1 NMACAQTSTKI
12 WFVNNATYDPSNSCQ
27 SLFIPVETI
36 GKATPGPT
44 ATVGV
49 PFTYTLSVPV
59 MYDPATSTYYNQPS
73 ANTLSNATIYEDL
86 TALTNASGLPS
97 GVSMTYVSNTAFIVS
112 GASRTPIGPLTL
124 GVTPATM
131 AALEIPASDNT
142 RHLVFSSDF
151 NPSLANIP
159 AGSQVE
165 IQLTVVLDNVPA
177 NAVGTSFVNTVKWWF
192 GRFIDG
198 VAYTPLPG
206 QSGVS
211 APMVIAEPNLTLQ
224 KTSTYTNLNVGTAA
238 PFTLSVQ
245 NAGGGDAWNA
255 TVTDNLPSGMCL
267 NDPTPTVTAQVFAS
281 DGVTAVSPPLV
292 QGTDYSL
299 SKSGFGTAGPCSFSL
314 NMLSAAAKI
323 GPTQRLLIKYQTLLD
338 AGTAAG
344 LSFTN
349 VAGATLWYGAQ
360 GAGRRQYSRTLTDG
374 TPGTLD
380 FQDAYTLT
388 SATQGYFFLKSVTDL
403 TTGAAV
409 ATTVFPGDRL
419 RYTLQLQNF
428 TFPVLNNITVTDD
441 LPPGFVPGS
450 LALASVTPALPPGA
464 VLTLNPTGGV
474 NGTGSLSLTGMTL
487 ASNAQYQIQFDA
499 TLATGLANGT
509 FVSNQAS
516 LTGTDEASVVWGPS
530 LSDNPYVNGPALLS
544 PPPPAAP
551 IPADP
556 TTVQVFAPGAL
567 GKATTQGSAAIGEL
581 FRYRITVP
589 AAAVSVPLYDVR
601 ILDDLGASAA
611 DLSFV

>member
-1 NMACAQTSTKI
+1 MSNNSCRHRIRIARRLIASIGRRVVSFAAAFVSARLGAGATVAGGVRPPVAVRGSGLRLLATVLLLGGAVSAQAGTAFCSDYPLNGAGYHVIDGNSPALNTLTLPSSIGIDANCYFKNFPQSAKWPQGLTSTVNFKDDGYLAIFENVYYGGNMACAQTTTKI

-267 NDPTPTVTAQVFAS
+267 NDPTPTVTARVFAS
-281 DGVTAVSPPLV
+281 DGVTPVSPLLV
-292 QGTDYSL
+292 QGTD
-299 SKSGFGTAGPCSFSL
+299 
-314 NMLSAAAKI
+314 
-323 GPTQRLLIKYQTLLD
+323 
-338 AGTAAG
+338 
-344 LSFTN
+344 
-349 VAGATLWYGAQ
+349 
-360 GAGRRQYSRTLTDG
+360 
-374 TPGTLD
+374 
-380 FQDAYTLT
+380 
-388 SATQGYFFLKSVTDL
+388 
-403 TTGAAV
+403 
-409 ATTVFPGDRL
+409 
-419 RYTLQLQNF
+419 
-428 TFPVLNNITVTDD
+428 
-441 LPPGFVPGS
+441 
-450 LALASVTPALPPGA
+450 
-464 VLTLNPTGGV
+464 
-474 NGTGSLSLTGMTL
+474 
-487 ASNAQYQIQFDA
+487 
-499 TLATGLANGT
+499 
-509 FVSNQAS
+509 
-516 LTGTDEASVVWGPS
+516 
-530 LSDNPYVNGPALLS
+530 
-544 PPPPAAP
+544 
-551 IPADP
+551 
-556 TTVQVFAPGAL
+556 
-567 GKATTQGSAAIGEL
+567 
-581 FRYRITVP
+581 
-589 AAAVSVPLYDVR
+589 
-601 ILDDLGASAA
+601 
-611 DLSFV
+611 